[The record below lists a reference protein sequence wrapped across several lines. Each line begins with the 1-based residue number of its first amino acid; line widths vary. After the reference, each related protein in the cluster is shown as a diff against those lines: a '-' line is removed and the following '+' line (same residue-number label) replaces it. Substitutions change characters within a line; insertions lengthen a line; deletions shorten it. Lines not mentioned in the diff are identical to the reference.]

1 MPSASVSVTSL
12 VLSAARISE
21 APIAIARTRCVRE
34 SISIVTSTASGEA
47 PSATAA
53 SKASRRIP
61 LSASGVG
68 LGMTRSTV
76 SRTSASATPIEE
88 MISAS
93 SDQRPVAGKFNGRAY
108 HAFRDAGLDQ
118 DLRKPSAKNNDDNR
132 GCKRHAALENLGLDA
147 VDPDA
152 RKRRPRDGQNQQ
164 HNNRALTA
172 NDQRH
177 DREEYDK
184 KRDPD
189 GHFHDKKIRSSMVK
203 ETVRP
208 LAPAAVSVR
217 GRRPYHGDVDLL
229 PTAADQ
235 ARYSVRSVPR
245 YNTLNWR
252 WVTAAWSAHASG
264 EKSACGADSSS
275 K

>member
-1 MPSASVSVTSL
+1 
-12 VLSAARISE
+12 
-21 APIAIARTRCVRE
+21 
-34 SISIVTSTASGEA
+34 
-47 PSATAA
+47 
-53 SKASRRIP
+53 
-61 LSASGVG
+61 
-68 LGMTRSTV
+68 MTRSTV

-108 HAFRDAGLDQ
+108 HAFRDAGLDH

-152 RKRRPRDGQNQQ
+152 RKRHPRDDQNQQ

-184 KRDPD
+184 KRDPN
-189 GHFHDKKIRSSMVK
+189 GHFHDKKTRSSMVK
-203 ETVRP
+203 ESVRP
-208 LAPAAVSVR
+208 LDPAAVSVR
-217 GRRPYHGDVDLL
+217 GGGLTTAVSTCFRQQPIRRGIP
-229 PTAADQ
+229 
-235 ARYSVRSVPR
+235 
-245 YNTLNWR
+245 
-252 WVTAAWSAHASG
+252 
-264 EKSACGADSSS
+264 CGPCPDTTPSTGAG
-275 K
+275 